1 MRILEHGRLWDVVD
15 GHNLTKNDWFVCAFG
30 NNPLYMNNV
39 DGYMVLYEFE
49 PSTMSVIRI
58 LKADI

>member
-1 MRILEHGRLWDVVD
+1 MWEVVD
-15 GHNLTKNDWFVCAFG
+15 RHDLTSNDWFVCAFG

-49 PSTMSVIRI
+49 SSTMSVVRI